1 MSFPPID
8 LADLLGVHPQHR
20 RKAAAISL
28 GTYSAAP
35 ESPAPEVEAPT
46 RRLT

>member
-8 LADLLGVHPQHR
+8 LADLLGVHPKTFESR
-20 RKAAAISL
+20 RHLL
-28 GTYSAAP
+28 GTYTAAP
-35 ESPAPEVEAPT
+35 ESPAPEVEAPA